1 MSQRRPF
8 EGYLLRDH
16 GSSGSPRHPSSP
28 SSEPE
33 HVVRAWLTLTLRHQ
47 LCPSDNLRSVG
58 SLGLGSASK
67 GRGLRNA
74 LGQRLTLDSSFISC
88 PLFKP
93 VSWASV
99 FPRPCT
105 LLIYL
110 RGTLIVFSLQ
120 YLVFFICDLRNVKR
134 KNADT

>member
-1 MSQRRPF
+1 MKARGQ
-8 EGYLLRDH
+8 LL
-16 GSSGSPRHPSSP
+16 
-28 SSEPE
+28 
-33 HVVRAWLTLTLRHQ
+33 
-47 LCPSDNLRSVG
+47 
-58 SLGLGSASK
+58 K
-67 GRGLRNA
+67 
-74 LGQRLTLDSSFISC
+74 LDTNFILC

-110 RGTLIVFSLQ
+110 RETLIVFSLQ

-134 KNADT
+134 KYTDT